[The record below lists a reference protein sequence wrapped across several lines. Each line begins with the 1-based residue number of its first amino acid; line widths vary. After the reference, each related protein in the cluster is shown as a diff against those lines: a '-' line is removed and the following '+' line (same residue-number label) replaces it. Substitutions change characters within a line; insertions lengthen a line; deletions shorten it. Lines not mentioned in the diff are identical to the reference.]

1 MGGDPT
7 NQSPATAWNLR
18 TAVRLNGA
26 KLYIA
31 NTAEIK
37 LRRQAKAFLKV
48 NEFGYGALA
57 AYLAGDAAAA
67 DAAAG
72 DSAALGSFRDAVKA

>member
-1 MGGDPT
+1 MYKR
-7 NQSPATAWNLR
+7 Q
-18 TAVRLNGA
+18 RLNGA

-48 NEFGYGALA
+48 AEYGYGALA
-57 AYLAGDAAAA
+57 AYLAGD
-67 DAAAG
+67 DA
-72 DSAALGSFRDAVKA
+72 SARCV